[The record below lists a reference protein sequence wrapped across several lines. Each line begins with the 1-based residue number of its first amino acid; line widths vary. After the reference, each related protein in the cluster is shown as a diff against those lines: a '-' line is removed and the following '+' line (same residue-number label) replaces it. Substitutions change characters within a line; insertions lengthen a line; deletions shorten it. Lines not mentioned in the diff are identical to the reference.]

1 MGLSSGGRHSGCFGI
16 FGVTRENSGQGSSAA
31 EGHLPGAVRL
41 GKIAGDCHGARN
53 KSFARIGFLRRTRN
67 AAPAG
72 RAIPSRAPELS
83 STAEILLMKSRPS
96 RHKAA
101 TDIAQKHSR
110 PGKSRLDVLIAER
123 GLAPSRERA
132 QALLLAGNIL
142 VNGQK
147 MEKPGTQVAIDA
159 RIEIIGET
167 LRYASRG
174 GLKLEG
180 ALEDFGVSPQDKV
193 CLDIGSST
201 GGFTDCLLQQ
211 GALRVYAVD
220 VSADQLDWKLRKDP
234 RVVAIERNAR
244 YLRAQELPERASLV
258 TMDVSFISVKKFL
271 PAIVP
276 LAVGGPDFLI
286 LIKPQFELEKREV
299 GKGGI
304 VRDNLLHQKAIE
316 RVTAAA
322 AEL

>member
-1 MGLSSGGRHSGCFGI
+1 M
-16 FGVTRENSGQGSSAA
+16 
-31 EGHLPGAVRL
+31 
-41 GKIAGDCHGARN
+41 
-53 KSFARIGFLRRTRN
+53 KSN
-67 AAPAG
+67 PPNDDAAPNASQK
-72 RAIPSRAPELS
+72 RA
-83 STAEILLMKSRPS
+83 
-96 RHKAA
+96 
-101 TDIAQKHSR
+101 R
-110 PGKSRLDVLIAER
+110 PGKSRIDVLIVER
-123 GLAPSRERA
+123 GLAPSREKA
-132 QALLLAGNIL
+132 QAMLLAGNIL
-142 VNGQK
+142 VHGQK
-147 MEKPGTQVAIDA
+147 IEKPGAQIASDSQ
-159 RIEIIGET
+159 IEIIGET
-167 LRYASRG
+167 LRFASRG

-180 ALEDFGVSPQDKV
+180 ALEDFGASPQGKV
-193 CLDIGSST
+193 CLDVGSST

-258 TMDVSFISVKKFL
+258 TMDVSFISVTKVL

-276 LAVGGPDFLI
+276 LAVGGADFLI

-322 AEL
+322 AELSLDILGVRASHLTGAEGNQEFFLHARVRG

>member
-1 MGLSSGGRHSGCFGI
+1 MKPNRK
-16 FGVTRENSGQGSSAA
+16 RDEGSSA
-31 EGHLPGAVRL
+31 
-41 GKIAGDCHGARN
+41 
-53 KSFARIGFLRRTRN
+53 
-67 AAPAG
+67 
-72 RAIPSRAPELS
+72 IP
-83 STAEILLMKSRPS
+83 
-96 RHKAA
+96 
-101 TDIAQKHSR
+101 QKTKR

-147 MEKPGTQVAIDA
+147 MEKPGSQVATDA
-159 RIEIIGET
+159 RIEIIGEA

-180 ALEDFGVSPQDKV
+180 ALEDFGVTPQDKICMDV
-193 CLDIGSST
+193 GSST
-201 GGFTDCLLQQ
+201 GGFTDCLLQH

-234 RVVAIERNAR
+234 RVIAIECNAR
-244 YLRAQELPERASLV
+244 YLRSEDIVERAALI
-258 TMDVSFISVKKFL
+258 TMDVSFISATKVL

-276 LAVGGPDFLI
+276 AVAVGADFLI
-286 LIKPQFELEKREV
+286 LIKPQFELEKRDV

-304 VRDNLLHQKAIE
+304 VRDAALHQKAIE

-322 AEL
+322 VECSLEILGVRPSHLTGTEGNQEFFLHARTRA